1 MGLELAPYVTTC
13 MKLWVC
19 YTENITT
26 QYKKHKSNDWSRKL
40 KVKEEKLSI
49 MIQGVPRNITVGE

>member
-1 MGLELAPYVTTC
+1 MHEVMGMLHREYNP
-13 MKLWVC
+13 
-19 YTENITT
+19 T

>member
-1 MGLELAPYVTTC
+1 MGLELAPYVTTF

-26 QYKKHKSNDWSRKL
+26 QYKKHKSNDVQENLRRKR
-40 KVKEEKLSI
+40 K
-49 MIQGVPRNITVGE
+49 RNY